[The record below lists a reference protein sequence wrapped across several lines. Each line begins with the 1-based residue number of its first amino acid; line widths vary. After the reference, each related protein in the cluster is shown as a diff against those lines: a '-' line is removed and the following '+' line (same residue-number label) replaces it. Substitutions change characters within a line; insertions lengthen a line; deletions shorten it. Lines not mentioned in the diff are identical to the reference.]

1 MGRGPVI
8 EQDELF
14 EVANRLEAEG
24 KDVTALALLEALGR
38 GSLTTIYKH
47 LEVWKTA
54 RPAKAAVSNSEMPD
68 RVKSAFMVAW
78 REASQEAA
86 IAVEEAKEKAKEEVA
101 AALRQF
107 HGALEAIAK
116 LEKEREEDA
125 DQIEALNEQVDKLSQ
140 DVSSLEASNAGLK
153 AQSEAQGK
161 DLERLQKELAKAQD
175 ERDQSMKEAA
185 ELKGRLST
193 LEAQNAELMTA
204 IKGSKDR

>member
-24 KDVTALALLEALGR
+24 KEVTALALLEALGR

-54 RPAKAAVSNSEMPD
+54 KPSKVQLSNNEMPD

-78 REASQEAA
+78 RQASQEAGL
-86 IAVEEAKEKAKEEVA
+86 AVEEAREKAKEEVA

-107 HGALEAIAK
+107 HGALEAIAR
-116 LEKEREEDA
+116 LEKEREADA
-125 DQIEALNEQVDKLSQ
+125 DQIQALNEHVDKLTH
-140 DVSSLEASNAGLK
+140 DLSSLEASNAALK
-153 AQSEAQGK
+153 AQGEAQAK
-161 DLERLQKELAKAQD
+161 DLERLQKELAKAQS
-175 ERDQSMKEAA
+175 ERDDSMRNAA

-193 LEAQNAELMTA
+193 LEAQNSELMAA
-204 IKGSKDR
+204 IKGKK